1 MPTATALIQNI
12 ALLLTGALLFEAL
25 MQEPQ
30 GKPEGLPR
38 QLALGAG
45 LGVLGLAVMLT
56 PWTFSPGV
64 VFDTRSVMLGIS
76 GLFFGAVPTL
86 TAMAATA
93 SFRLFQGG
101 AGAWTG
107 VSVILA
113 SGLIGIAWR
122 HLRGRPR
129 EYGRPFR
136 ELFLFGLTVHVAML
150 ALMLTLPWDTA
161 LSVLSRISLPV
172 LAIYPLG
179 TALFG
184 LMLVKRMQGEQARA
198 DLEASE
204 ARYRLLVETA
214 NEGIWSMDATH
225 ATTFVNQSMAN
236 MLGYTPQDMLGRKVE
251 DFFFV
256 EDMASHAQ
264 RMQQRHTGVD
274 EIYERRF
281 RRKDGSALWTLVAAK
296 VLKDGADRFVGSF
309 AMFTD
314 ITERKR
320 AEQDLK
326 NESARR
332 RALMDT
338 SNDGI
343 VVINAEHQVVDVNRR
358 FADMLGCGVDDVMHM
373 HTWDWEACQTE
384 EDIRANFADL
394 TRLNSVFE
402 SRHRRRDG
410 SEYDVEISACGAL
423 VAGDPL
429 VLCLCRDITERKRME
444 DVLRFLA
451 QTGSGPASEPFFH
464 ALARYL
470 AQNLGMDFVCIDR
483 LEGEGLTART
493 VAVWCDGHFEDNVA
507 YALKDTPCGEVAGKM
522 VCCFPANVRR
532 LFPHDHVLTELR
544 AESYVGVTLFG
555 HTGQP
560 IGLIAVI
567 GRSPLANRALAE
579 STLRLAAVRAAGE
592 LERLDDEAALRQA
605 KEQAEA
611 ASQAKSEFLANMS
624 HEIRTPLNGV
634 LGMLQLI
641 KTTPLDAEQE
651 GYADM
656 AVQSSQRLT
665 RLLSDILDLS
675 RIEAGRL
682 AIQAEPFSL
691 SEALRAVE
699 QLFLPTAR
707 QTGVEFLLH
716 IEPDIPDRLIGDTLR
731 LQQVLNNFVGNAFK
745 FTSSGSVAVQ
755 ASKMPPTD
763 GARCRVLFMVSD
775 TGCGIPEDKI
785 DTLFKPFIQA
795 SAGYTR
801 THQGAGLGLAICK
814 HLVRL
819 MGGELA
825 LDSTVGE
832 GTTMYVTLPFPTAS
846 PLPRPERPPGEALPS
861 LNGLRVLLA
870 DDDLISTLAAT
881 KLMELG
887 GASVTVAEDG
897 AQALAAL
904 RRAPFDLVLM
914 DIQMPVMDGLESTRA
929 IRNGEAGEDA
939 RDIPI
944 VALTAYAMSGDK
956 EQFLAAGMDG
966 YVSKPVSLAELAR
979 VIMAS
984 TRPGAG

>member
-1 MPTATALIQNI
+1 MPTTISLIQNI
-12 ALLLTGALLFEAL
+12 ALLLIGALLFEAL
-25 MQEPQ
+25 MQGPR
-30 GKPEGLPR
+30 GKSKGLLR

-45 LGVLGLAVMLT
+45 LGVLGLVVMLT

-64 VFDTRSVMLGIS
+64 VFDTRSVLVSIS

-86 TAMAATA
+86 TAMAVTA
-93 SFRLFQGG
+93 AFRLSQGG
-101 AGAWTG
+101 IGAWTG
-107 VSVILA
+107 VFVILA

-122 HLRGRPR
+122 HLRGRPQ
-129 EYGRPFR
+129 EYRRPFR
-136 ELFLFGLTVHVAML
+136 ELFLFGLAVHIAML

-184 LMLVKRMQGEQARA
+184 LMIVKRMRGEQARA
-198 DLEASE
+198 DLKTSE
-204 ARYRLLVETA
+204 GSYRLLVETA

-225 ATTFVNQSMAN
+225 ATTFVNESMAN
-236 MLGYTPQDMLGRKVE
+236 MLGYTSQDMLGRKVE

-256 EDMASHAQ
+256 EDMAAHAQ
-264 RMQQRHTGVD
+264 RMQRRHAGID

-296 VLKDGADRFVGSF
+296 VLKDDTGRFVGSF

-579 STLRLAAVRAAGE
+579 STLKLAAVRAAGE
-592 LERLDDEAALRQA
+592 MERLDDEAALRQA

-656 AVQSSQRLT
+656 AIQSSQRLT

-691 SEALRAVE
+691 SGAIFAVE
-699 QLFLPTAR
+699 QLFLPAAR
-707 QTGVEFLLH
+707 QTGVSFLVRIDPAL
-716 IEPDIPDRLIGDTLR
+716 PDRLIGDTLR

-745 FTSSGSVAVQ
+745 FTSSGSVTVE
-755 ASKMPPTD
+755 ASRLPFSPP
-763 GARCRVLFMVSD
+763 GRCRILFAVSD
-775 TGCGIPEDKI
+775 TGCGIPEDKLES
-785 DTLFKPFIQA
+785 LFTPFIQA
-795 SAGYTR
+795 SAGFTR
-801 THQGAGLGLAICK
+801 THQGAGLGLSICK

-819 MGGELA
+819 MGGDIA

-832 GTTMYVTLPFPTAS
+832 GTTMYLTMPFAVAA
-846 PLPRPERPPGEALPS
+846 PLPAPEQPGPEDMSFLH
-861 LNGLRVLLA
+861 GLRVLLA
-870 DDDLISTLAAT
+870 DDDQTGCLAV
-881 KLMELG
+881 KRQLELA
-887 GASVTVAEDG
+887 GAAVHVVGDG
-897 AQALAAL
+897 RQALDAL
-904 RRAPFDLVLM
+904 RREPFDMVLM
-914 DIQMPVMDGLESTRA
+914 DIQMPVMDGLEATRA
-929 IRNGEAGEDA
+929 IRGGEVGEEVK
-939 RDIPI
+939 RLPV
-944 VALTAYAMSGDK
+944 VALTAYAMPGDK
-956 EQFLAAGMDG
+956 EHFLMAGMDG
-966 YVSKPVSLAELAR
+966 YVTKPHTIEALAR
-979 VIMAS
+979 VMAEVLGQ
-984 TRPGAG
+984 TPR